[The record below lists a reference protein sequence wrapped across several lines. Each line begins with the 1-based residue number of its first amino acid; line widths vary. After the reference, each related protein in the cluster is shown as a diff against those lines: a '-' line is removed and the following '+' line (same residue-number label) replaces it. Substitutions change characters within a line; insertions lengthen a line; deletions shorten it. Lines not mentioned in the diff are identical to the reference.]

1 MDAGGFNWSIIVI
14 VGPLLM
20 VLVFAWAVMK
30 NRKSSRREIDR
41 TEHATRDLY
50 RQEDNAHRN
59 DDTLGT

>member
-14 VGPLLM
+14 IGPLLM

-30 NRKSSRREIDR
+30 NRKSKPREIDR
-41 TEHATRDLY
+41 TERATRDLY
-50 RQEDNAHRN
+50 RQEDNAHLN

>member
-41 TEHATRDLY
+41 TEHATRELY

>member
-14 VGPLLM
+14 VVPLLM

-50 RQEDNAHRN
+50 RQEDHAHRN